1 MTSEIVILITE
12 LRNKQRI
19 TLPAGSYRF
28 GRSAQCEYVLRRN
41 NVGDHQFTVSFANG
55 QWGVTDGGSDY
66 RTWYNNRYLEPGETS
81 ILQSGDVVGLNTDG
95 DADTQEITFRVEEIT
110 SVQGDGMAP
119 KKEQTTDAVLRET
132 DIRRKRRVLIGRG
145 DDCDIKL
152 VNDRVSR
159 HHCEILYKD
168 GHYELHDLGS
178 TNGTYVDGVRVTR
191 TVLRNGAVI
200 NVPAQVFAFTGG
212 MLHYHAHQS
221 GISIQLVNVYKTVKD
236 ANTGKPLNIV
246 DGTSL
251 QVEPNSFVVLVGGSG
266 TGKSS
271 LLTCITGTAP
281 CTAGSVK
288 FDGLDTRSNRNA
300 FEAALGYVPQKDIM
314 HDNLTVEQSLTY
326 TAKLR
331 IAHDATRAEI
341 AAAVAH
347 AIEAVDLQ
355 GREKTFIS
363 KLSGETSILQS
374 GDVVGLNTD
383 GDADTQEITFRV
395 EEITSVQGDGMAPKK
410 EQTTDAVLRET
421 DIRRKRRVLIGRG
434 DDCDIKL
441 VNDRVS
447 RHHCEI
453 LYKDGHY
460 ELHDLGSTNGTYVDG
475 VRVTRTVL
483 RNGAVINVPAQVFA
497 FTGGMLHYHAHQSG
511 ISIQLVNVYKTVK
524 DANTGKPLNIV
535 DGTSLQV
542 EPNSFVVLVGGSGTG
557 KSSLLTCIT
566 GTAPCTAGSVK
577 FDGLDTRSN
586 RNAFEAALGYVPQ
599 KDIMHDNLTVE
610 QSLTYTAKLRI
621 AHDAT
626 RAEIAA
632 AVAHAIEAVDLQGR
646 EKTFISKLSGGQ
658 KKRVSIAMEL
668 LANPRL
674 LILDEPTSGLSPDLD
689 RSMMELCR
697 RLSHQNCTVLMVT
710 HNMSNIN
717 LCDKIAFL
725 GVGGVL
731 CYYGAPEKLNDYF
744 DVEMTSDIFE
754 KLRDPAQIEHYRE
767 KYFTTPEFNR
777 LLAVCPEAAQEADKR
792 CSQ

>member
-288 FDGLDTRSNRNA
+288 FDGLDTRSNR
-300 FEAALGYVPQKDIM
+300 G
-314 HDNLTVEQSLTY
+314 
-326 TAKLR
+326 
-331 IAHDATRAEI
+331 AE
-341 AAAVAH
+341 
-347 AIEAVDLQ
+347 
-355 GREKTFIS
+355 
-363 KLSGETSILQS
+363 
-374 GDVVGLNTD
+374 
-383 GDADTQEITFRV
+383 
-395 EEITSVQGDGMAPKK
+395 
-410 EQTTDAVLRET
+410 
-421 DIRRKRRVLIGRG
+421 
-434 DDCDIKL
+434 
-441 VNDRVS
+441 
-447 RHHCEI
+447 
-453 LYKDGHY
+453 
-460 ELHDLGSTNGTYVDG
+460 
-475 VRVTRTVL
+475 
-483 RNGAVINVPAQVFA
+483 
-497 FTGGMLHYHAHQSG
+497 
-511 ISIQLVNVYKTVK
+511 
-524 DANTGKPLNIV
+524 
-535 DGTSLQV
+535 
-542 EPNSFVVLVGGSGTG
+542 
-557 KSSLLTCIT
+557 
-566 GTAPCTAGSVK
+566 
-577 FDGLDTRSN
+577 
-586 RNAFEAALGYVPQ
+586 
-599 KDIMHDNLTVE
+599 
-610 QSLTYTAKLRI
+610 
-621 AHDAT
+621 
-626 RAEIAA
+626 
-632 AVAHAIEAVDLQGR
+632 
-646 EKTFISKLSGGQ
+646 
-658 KKRVSIAMEL
+658 
-668 LANPRL
+668 
-674 LILDEPTSGLSPDLD
+674 PDLHGQAAHCPRCDPRRD
-689 RSMMELCR
+689 RR
-697 RLSHQNCTVLMVT
+697 RRGPRH
-710 HNMSNIN
+710 
-717 LCDKIAFL
+717 
-725 GVGGVL
+725 
-731 CYYGAPEKLNDYF
+731 
-744 DVEMTSDIFE
+744 
-754 KLRDPAQIEHYRE
+754 
-767 KYFTTPEFNR
+767 
-777 LLAVCPEAAQEADKR
+777 
-792 CSQ
+792 